1 MAPGLGLYL
10 DEVFFEAY
18 NTKQEAELL
27 FESKQKSKKS
37 SSASTSA
44 KTEGDGEGG
53 GEGEEKVSSIP
64 SGPTSFQRV
73 DVVWHDIPFTISLIS
88 SFLSFVL
95 QTLGEVLKWSEE
107 EDAKASM
114 ASFREGF
121 IWPHIFREV
130 SPLSHLCHV
139 CVLLVACLWHAVQ
152 PL

>member
-44 KTEGDGEGG
+44 KTEGEGEGG
-53 GEGEEKVSSIP
+53 GEGEEKVSPIP

-73 DVVWHDIPFTISLIS
+73 DYGIISFS
-88 SFLSFVL
+88 QSLSFHH
-95 QTLGEVLKWSEE
+95 
-107 EDAKASM
+107 
-114 ASFREGF
+114 SF
-121 IWPHIFREV
+121 
-130 SPLSHLCHV
+130 HV
-139 CVLLVACLWHAVQ
+139 YCRPWVRC
-152 PL
+152 